1 MYDFGDGEWKEKM
14 IEVMKGRKKEEVK
27 VEINY
32 YSDWEKGEDS
42 DS

>member
-1 MYDFGDGEWKEKM
+1 MT
-14 IEVMKGRKKEEVK
+14 EVMKGRKKEEVK

-32 YSDWEKGEDS
+32 YSDWERGEDR